1 VANITPKMNP
11 QDILKDGTPG
21 YVVKADTGG
30 HPAWQPEGGGASG
43 TNSYHHSQGPAASTW
58 LITHNLGFMPNVT
71 VEDSAHNVIE
81 GGIIDYISGN
91 QLSITFSAAFSG
103 DAYLS

>member
-1 VANITPKMNP
+1 
-11 QDILKDGTPG
+11 
-21 YVVKADTGG
+21 
-30 HPAWQPEGGGASG
+30 
-43 TNSYHHSQGPAASTW
+43 
-58 LITHNLGFMPNVT
+58 MPNVT

>member
-1 VANITPKMNP
+1 MDPDDA
-11 QDILKDGTPG
+11 LKDGPPG
-21 YVVKADTGG
+21 YVVKADGSG
-30 HPAWQPEGGGASG
+30 IPQWAVEGGGASG
-43 TNSYHHSQGPAASTW
+43 TNSYHHSQGPAASVW

-71 VEDSAHNVIE
+71 VEDSAHTVIE
-81 GGIIDYISGN
+81 GGYIEYISAN